1 MEEGR
6 KQMIRDPNINRLDE
20 KYHVVGA
27 EGFED
32 AWLIIMRSNGNGWV
46 RQNNNGELRTPAST
60 GDSSPDMHL
69 YR

>member
-1 MEEGR
+1 MEGR
-6 KQMIRDPNINRLDE
+6 RQIIRDPNINRLDE
-20 KYHVVGA
+20 KYHVVRA

-32 AWLIIMRSNGNGWV
+32 AWLIMRSNGNGLV

-60 GDSSPDMHL
+60 GDSSPDMRL